1 MSAVVIAAAYGGPEV
16 LSVIDQPVPE
26 PGPGEARIQVRAA
39 GVNPVDWKSYSGMFG
54 TDPARLPLRVGSEA
68 AGVVTAAGPGAAGPA
83 GPVAPGDEVI
93 AYRAPGAYAADLVV
107 PGTALVPKPPALD
120 WAEAAGLMLT
130 GVTAW
135 HLLTVTDVQQGDTV
149 LIHGGA
155 GGVGVMAVQLAAARG
170 ATVIATASPRRH
182 DFLRQLGATPVSY
195 GEGLGARVRAVAPG
209 GINAALDLVGTE
221 EALDVSVA
229 LIGNRARIATIA
241 NFRGGAEAGIKVLGN
256 GPGADPGTEI
266 RNAARLELAR
276 LAGSGTVRVFVSET
290 YPLREAAAAHE
301 AIKGG
306 HATGKI
312 VLIP

>member
-54 TDPARLPLRVGSEA
+54 TDPARLPLRIGSEA
-68 AGVVTAAGPGAAGPA
+68 AGVVTAVGPGAAGPA

-107 PGTALVPKPPALD
+107 PGAALVPKPAALD
-120 WAEAAGLMLT
+120 WAEAAGLLLT

-182 DFLRQLGATPVSY
+182 DFLRELGATPVSY
-195 GEGLGARVRAVAPG
+195 GEGLADRVRAVAPG
-209 GINAALDLVGTE
+209 GINAALDLVGAE
-221 EALDVSVA
+221 EALDVSLA
-229 LIGNRARIATIA
+229 LVGNRARIATIA
-241 NFRGGAEAGIKVLGN
+241 NFRRGAEAGIKVLGN
-256 GPGADPGTEI
+256 GPGADPGTQI

-276 LAGSGTVRVFVSET
+276 LAESGTVRVFVSET

-301 AIKGG
+301 SIKSG

-312 VLIP
+312 ALIP

>member
-1 MSAVVIAAAYGGPEV
+1 
-16 LSVIDQPVPE
+16 
-26 PGPGEARIQVRAA
+26 
-39 GVNPVDWKSYSGMFG
+39 
-54 TDPARLPLRVGSEA
+54 
-68 AGVVTAAGPGAAGPA
+68 
-83 GPVAPGDEVI
+83 
-93 AYRAPGAYAADLVV
+93 
-107 PGTALVPKPPALD
+107 VPKPAALD
-120 WAEAAGLMLT
+120 WAEAAGLLLT

-182 DFLRQLGATPVSY
+182 DFLRELGATPVSY
-195 GEGLGARVRAVAPG
+195 GEGLAGRVRAVAPG
-209 GINAALDLVGTE
+209 GMNAALDLVGTE
-221 EALDVSVA
+221 EALDVSLA
-229 LIGNRARIATIA
+229 LVGNRARIATIA
-241 NFRGGAEAGIKVLGN
+241 NFRRGAEAGIKVLGN
-256 GPGADPGTEI
+256 GPGADPGTQI

-301 AIKGG
+301 SIKSG

>member
-1 MSAVVIAAAYGGPEV
+1 M
-16 LSVIDQPVPE
+16 
-26 PGPGEARIQVRAA
+26 
-39 GVNPVDWKSYSGMFG
+39 
-54 TDPARLPLRVGSEA
+54 
-68 AGVVTAAGPGAAGPA
+68 
-83 GPVAPGDEVI
+83 I

-120 WAEAAGLMLT
+120 WAEAAGLLLT

-170 ATVIATASPRRH
+170 ATVIATASPPRH

-209 GINAALDLVGTE
+209 GINAALDLVGTG
-221 EALDVSVA
+221 EALDVSLA
-229 LIGNRARIATIA
+229 LVGNRARIATIA
-241 NFRGGAEAGIKVLGN
+241 NFGGGAEAGIKVLGN

-276 LAGSGTVRVFVSET
+276 LAGSGTVRVFVSEA

-301 AIKGG
+301 LIKGG
-306 HATGKI
+306 HASGKI